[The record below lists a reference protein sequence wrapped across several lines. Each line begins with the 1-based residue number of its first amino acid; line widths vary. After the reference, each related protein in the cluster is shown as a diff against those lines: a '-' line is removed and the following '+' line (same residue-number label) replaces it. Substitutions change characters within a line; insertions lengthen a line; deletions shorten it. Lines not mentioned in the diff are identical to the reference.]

1 MLAAET
7 ILDVE
12 TIAEVQFTCAYSRA
26 MKELYVIR
34 KFLDN
39 QEGI

>member
-1 MLAAET
+1 MLAAEI

-26 MKELYVIR
+26 MKELIR
-34 KFLDN
+34 QIFR
-39 QEGI
+39 